1 MAQHKTK
8 QKIKSKE
15 AVSQPSMLSEERII
29 DSDTDSPEEQEVV
42 LKKPTSKQN
51 TPGKRSIEQTSVS
64 TNGKKRQVSES
75 RSSSDQESAIH
86 EGDDTQDEVSEE
98 ESESESSASSP
109 TGSKRPALPTQA
121 LPAHKKAKPTP
132 PNAIAPKAFKAPKG
146 FERTTLSASDYA
158 DSSTEFLTENL
169 TQKQVWHITA
179 PASFNIRKIK
189 PFEIQDVRSGKPIF
203 SKNGVDYGFL
213 TGLHK
218 TEKLLLPSGDS
229 VQYTHSVAPISGTY
243 HLREMG
249 RSQTKNVADGDT
261 ENSEIPFAARS
272 PVASKSPREQ
282 PVGLRMRYQ
291 PYGSSSNSKSQVPS
305 SSPSTFRMAPELPDS
320 QLEKSAR
327 KKARKEKRASQQ
339 AKETSQDVDAMDLD
353 PMPSSTIKNPDSGKP
368 SDSATT
374 MVDKVFEAATDTSSQ
389 EKKRKKKKKYL
400 ITEEADL

>member
-15 AVSQPSMLSEERII
+15 AVSQPPMLSEERII
-29 DSDTDSPEEQEVV
+29 DSDSDSPEEQEVV

-51 TPGKRSIEQTSVS
+51 TPGKKSVEQIPVS

-75 RSSSDQESAIH
+75 RSSSDRGSANN
-86 EGDDTQDEVSEE
+86 EADETQDEVSEE
-98 ESESESSASSP
+98 GSDSQNGASPPS
-109 TGSKRPALPTQA
+109 GSKRSALPTHA
-121 LPAHKKAKPTP
+121 APAHKKSKPTP
-132 PNAIAPKAFKAPKG
+132 PNAIAPKVFKAPKG

-158 DSSTEFLTENL
+158 DSSTEFLTKNL

-179 PASFNIRKIK
+179 PASLNISKIK
-189 PFEIQDVRSGKPIF
+189 PFDIQDVRSGKPIV

-218 TEKLLLPSGDS
+218 MEKLLLPSGDS
-229 VQYTHSVAPISGTY
+229 VQYTQSVTPITGTY

-249 RSQTKNVADGDT
+249 RSQTKIVADGDK
-261 ENSEIPFAARS
+261 ENSEMPFAARAA
-272 PVASKSPREQ
+272 VASKSPREQ

-291 PYGSSSNSKSQVPS
+291 PYGSSSSSKSHVPS
-305 SSPSTFRMAPELPDS
+305 SSPPTFRMAPELPDS
-320 QLEKSAR
+320 QLDKSAR
-327 KKARKEKRASQQ
+327 KKARKERRASQQ
-339 AKETSQDVDAMDLD
+339 ANQASQDIDAMDLD
-353 PMPSSTIKNPDSGKP
+353 HLPSSTIKNPDSGKP

-374 MVDKVFEAATDTSSQ
+374 MVDKVFEAVADTPSQ

>member
-8 QKIKSKE
+8 QKLKSKE

-29 DSDTDSPEEQEVV
+29 DSDSDSPEEQELV
-42 LKKPTSKQN
+42 LKQPASKQN
-51 TPGKRSIEQTSVS
+51 TPGKRSIEQTPIL

-75 RSSSDQESAIH
+75 RSSSDQESANH
-86 EGDDTQDEVSEE
+86 GEDGPQDEVSEE
-98 ESESESSASSP
+98 ESQSEDDASP
-109 TGSKRPALPTQA
+109 NRSKRPALPTQA
-121 LPAHKKAKPTP
+121 APAHKKAKPTP
-132 PNAIAPKAFKAPKG
+132 PNAIAPRAFKAPKG

-158 DSSTEFLTENL
+158 DSSTVFLTENL
-169 TQKQVWHITA
+169 TKKQVWHITA
-179 PASFNIRKIK
+179 PASLNISKIK
-189 PFEIQDVRSGKPIF
+189 PFDIQDVRSGKPIF

-229 VQYTHSVAPISGTY
+229 VQYTQSVTPISGTY

-249 RSQTKNVADGDT
+249 RSQTKNVADGDN
-261 ENSEIPFAARS
+261 ENSEMPFAARS

-291 PYGSSSNSKSQVPS
+291 PYGSSSSSKGQVS
-305 SSPSTFRMAPELPDS
+305 SGSPPTFRIVPELPDS
-320 QLEKSAR
+320 HLDKSAR
-327 KKARKEKRASQQ
+327 KKARKERRASQQ
-339 AKETSQDVDAMDLD
+339 AKENSQDVDAMDLD
-353 PMPSSTIKNPDSGKP
+353 PLPSSTIKNPDSGKP
-368 SDSATT
+368 SDSATA
-374 MVDKVFEAATDTSSQ
+374 MVDKVFEAVADTPSQ